1 MKYDVIVIG
10 SGISGMRAAIEAKE
24 LGANVVL
31 ITKSSPAA
39 NNSFMAKGGINAAFG
54 NMEDGDNIFNHIAE
68 TFKSSVDIGNEE
80 SIRIFCE
87 QAPAAVR
94 DLIGYGVQF
103 STLEDGRIAQR
114 PFGGS
119 KFKRTVYAADE
130 TGPAIMKALYD
141 VIKNYEIDVIKN
153 HMAINL
159 LSRNNIISGVTL
171 LDEESEKVVV
181 CEGKSVILASGG
193 FASLYKNYTSNVKDA
208 TGDAI
213 AMGLRAG
220 LKAMNLEFVQ
230 FHPTGLEGT
239 NFLLS
244 EAARAEGGRL
254 VDENG
259 ESFVDELNTRDFVT
273 RAIFKEIQKGNH
285 VYLDL
290 RDVPQEVI
298 NTKLIGI
305 KKRVYTLKKLDPT
318 CDLIPVTPVAHYT
331 MGGIATDVIGRT
343 TIQGLFIVGEAGD
356 NGVNGANRL
365 GGNSLSQGAV
375 FGKIS
380 AYEAIKF
387 ANKMKKYNGVD
398 YYDITKDIQWISHLQ
413 ELAKH
418 VDVNEIRNEIGRV
431 MFEKIG
437 IIRTESE
444 LMEALENFKAM
455 EQSIKN
461 GKSEKSCNVKS
472 LLELV
477 NALLV
482 AKATAKSALLR
493 EESRGSHFRI
503 DFPEKDR
510 KFKTNTLIAL
520 DEIDAS
526 KV

>member
-1 MKYDVIVIG
+1 MKYDVVVVG

-31 ITKSSPAA
+31 VTKSSLSA

-54 NMEDGDNIFNHIAE
+54 NMGDKDNIFQHSSE
-68 TFKSSVDIGNEE
+68 TLKSSVGIGNEE
-80 SIRIFCE
+80 AIRIFCE

-94 DLIGYGVQF
+94 DLITYGVEF
-103 STLEDGRIAQR
+103 SKLKNGKLAQR

-119 KFKRTVYAADE
+119 KFKRTIYAADE
-130 TGPAIMKALYD
+130 TGPAIMKALHNI
-141 VIKNYEIDVIKN
+141 VKKYEIDVVKN
-153 HMAINL
+153 HMVINL
-159 LSRNNIISGVTL
+159 IVKNNIISGVTL
-171 LDEESEKVVV
+171 FDEETQKVVV

-193 FASLYKNYTSNVKDA
+193 FASLYKNYTSNVRDA

-244 EAARAEGGRL
+244 EAARAEGGKL

-273 RAIFKEIQKGNH
+273 RAIFKEMQKGNK
-285 VYLDL
+285 VFLDL
-290 RDVPQEVI
+290 RAVPEDVI

-305 KKRVYTLKKLDPT
+305 KKRVHALKKLDASK
-318 CDLIPVTPVAHYT
+318 DLIPVSPVAHYT
-331 MGGIATDVIGRT
+331 MGGIETDTIGRT
-343 TIQGLFIVGEAGD
+343 SIEGLFVIGEAGD

-380 AYEAIKF
+380 AYEAMKF
-387 ANKMKKYNGVD
+387 ANKIKKFNGVD
-398 YYDITKDIQWISHLQ
+398 YYDIMKDIQFVENLK

-418 VDVNEIRNEIGRV
+418 TDANELRNEIGHV
-431 MFEKIG
+431 LFKKVG
-437 IIRTESE
+437 IIRTGVG
-444 LMEALENFKAM
+444 LKKALERITEIE
-455 EQSIKN
+455 EQIKEPS
-461 GKSEKSCNVKS
+461 SEKSTNVKNM
-472 LLELV
+472 LELV
-477 NALLV
+477 NAILV
-482 AKATAKSALLR
+482 SKAVIKSALAR

-503 DFPEKDR
+503 DFPETDR
-510 KFKTNTLIAL
+510 KFKKNTLIGIEDL
-520 DEIDAS
+520 
-526 KV
+526 